1 MYRKIPHFLSIL
13 DFSWIICYDIQVLYK
28 SFIMSLQPE
37 NLYIFDGLSED
48 EIAYFIMMG
57 EKASKNIGEYI
68 IKQWEESDGSAYFI
82 ASWSVK
88 VLHNDQEMAIIGP
101 GGFFGEI
108 ALMFDEPRTATVIA
122 IDPVELLVFH
132 KDEFVMLLKKNQ
144 DAHMKEE
151 IMRRI
156 RANAQA

>member
-1 MYRKIPHFLSIL
+1 
-13 DFSWIICYDIQVLYK
+13 
-28 SFIMSLQPE
+28 
-37 NLYIFDGLSED
+37 
-48 EIAYFIMMG
+48 
-57 EKASKNIGEYI
+57 
-68 IKQWEESDGSAYFI
+68 
-82 ASWSVK
+82 
-88 VLHNDQEMAIIGP
+88 MAIIGP